1 MRSFLKFLLLG
12 VCLILAGGGLLCGQD
27 AAPADGNKPRPA
39 EKAKDL
45 GRKEKDKEKEKSDK
59 KKKDKDKGREGEK
72 ERDKDKEK
80 NKKKGGDSGDGRMS
94 LPLEKDHP
102 SKGLKIP
109 YYDGQGNLQMVF
121 TIGVANKLD
130 ADNVEMQE
138 MQVETYNEEGEPE
151 MTVNLPT
158 SVLDLNTRVVT
169 SKTKTTITREDF
181 VITGDSV
188 RFNTVTKQGTLV
200 GNVHMT
206 INNLNEEVV
215 SKPAEPA
222 PAPATPTNE

>member
-1 MRSFLKFLLLG
+1 MRSLPKFLLI
-12 VCLILAGGGLLCGQD
+12 VFCLVLAGGGLLCGQD
-27 AAPADGNKPRPA
+27 PEPIAEGPKGA
-39 EKAKDL
+39 EKSKSAGK
-45 GRKEKDKEKEKSDK
+45 KEKEKSDK
-59 KKKDKDKGREGEK
+59 KKKDKDKGKDG
-72 ERDKDKEK
+72 DKEK
-80 NKKKGGDSGDGRMS
+80 GKKKGGKDGDAGDGEDGRMS
-94 LPLEKDHP
+94 LPLQAGHP

-109 YYDGQGNLQMVF
+109 YYDGQGNLQMIF

-188 RFNTVTKQGTLV
+188 RFNTLTKQGTLV

-206 INNLNEEVV
+206 INNLNEEAVPEAV
-215 SKPAEPA
+215 EST
-222 PAPATPTNE
+222 PAPATPSNE